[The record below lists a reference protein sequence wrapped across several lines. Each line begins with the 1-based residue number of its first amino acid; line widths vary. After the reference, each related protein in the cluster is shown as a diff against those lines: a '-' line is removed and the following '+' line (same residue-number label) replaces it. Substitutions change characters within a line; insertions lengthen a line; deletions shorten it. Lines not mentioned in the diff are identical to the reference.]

1 MLKKVFKSYDFP
13 IFITV
18 VLLCLFG
25 LVMVYSSSMVT
36 AVARYGEEMDFFY
49 QKQKTAMILA
59 FFLMLVAM
67 IIPYK
72 LYQQKKILMLMMS
85 GIIGFLFLIFFIGH
99 TAGGAQ
105 SWINVGTR
113 AIQPGEFSK
122 LAIIIY
128 LAAIFGKRQHIIN
141 SIDKAVVPPITML
154 LIICALIAIQP
165 DFGTAFII
173 LLIAASIIIA
183 SGMSMKS
190 LGKLLGISLIVAAI
204 ISLAILISG
213 NFSEVVSKERVS
225 RFTGLQ
231 TPFDPETIKDEGFHL
246 ANSLIAFGSGGVT
259 GLGLGDSVQKYGYL
273 PESHTDFILAIIGE
287 ELGLFGVVFVL
298 GALGFIVL
306 RGFVL
311 AARCPD
317 PFGSLL
323 MVGISSMIGIQVFI
337 NAGGVSGL
345 IPITGITLPFIS
357 YGGSSLLI
365 LMISIG
371 ILQNVVMRSNRLAE
385 KKMQVKEKNIPM

>member
-1 MLKKVFKSYDFP
+1 
-13 IFITV
+13 
-18 VLLCLFG
+18 
-25 LVMVYSSSMVT
+25 MVYSSSMVT

-49 QKQKTAMILA
+49 QKQKSAMIFAFLGMLIAMIL
-59 FFLMLVAM
+59 
-67 IIPYK
+67 PYK
-72 LYQQKKILMLMMS
+72 MYQHKRFLALMMS
-85 GIIGFLFLIFFIGH
+85 GIVGFLLLIFFIGH

-105 SWINVGTR
+105 SWINIGTR

-128 LAAIFGKRQHIIN
+128 LAAIFGKRQHLIN
-141 SIDKAVVPPITML
+141 NIDQAVVPPITML
-154 LIICALIAIQP
+154 LIICGLIAVQP
-165 DFGTAFII
+165 DYGTAFII
-173 LLIAASIIIA
+173 LLIAGSIIIA
-183 SGMSMKS
+183 SGMSLKS
-190 LGKLLGISLIVAAI
+190 LGKLLGVTLILAAVISLVI
-204 ISLAILISG
+204 IISG

-225 RFTGLQ
+225 RFTGLK

-246 ANSLIAFGSGGVT
+246 ANSLIAFGSGGVK

-287 ELGLFGVVFVL
+287 ELGLFGVLFVL

-311 AARCPD
+311 AARCTD
-317 PFGSLL
+317 PFGTLL
-323 MVGISSMIGIQVFI
+323 MIGISSMIGIQAFI

-365 LMISIG
+365 LMVSVG
-371 ILQNVVMRSNRLAE
+371 ILQNVIMRSNRLAE
-385 KKMQVKEKNIPM
+385 KKMQETGKNIQM